1 MPDPS
6 APLFDHLDTVVL
18 RVADCE
24 AAVAWY
30 GAALGLSPVF
40 VDAAEGLAVL
50 GLQGCALTLWQH
62 KPAATAA
69 AAEAASASAFPIFA
83 TGDAAAARTALEARG
98 VRVGPLVE
106 GDGVRFFLFFD
117 LDGNRLEACQ
127 PMSG

>member
-30 GAALGLSPVF
+30 GAALGLSPVCA
-40 VDAAEGLAVL
+40 DAAEGLAVL

-69 AAEAASASAFPIFA
+69 AGEAASAFPIFA
-83 TGDAAAARTALEARG
+83 TGDAAAARTALEVRG

-106 GDGVRFFLFFD
+106 GDGMRFFLFLD

-127 PMSG
+127 AMSG